1 VNEFDG
7 EEEFISTDKF
17 GKSSGRWL
25 KFFAVALVAAVI
37 FAAIL
42 IFGPVRTATGGFLA
56 DIWSAA
62 KRTFSPSSGGV
73 LVGEIPLG
81 GSADILTAGSSTAA
95 IRDNNASVAKVVAP
109 KKAVVADSRDRLISE
124 MNNKIN
130 ELQAKLDAAALGIA
144 TSQAANPVPTSQVQP
159 QAEVFPQPVVAP
171 AIVPIPSGQGR
182 VLVSEIVAGADGNSN
197 YEFIELYNAGS
208 AAVDLTGWSVKKK
221 SSTGSESSLVA
232 ASRLSGKI
240 IQPGKHFLLGN
251 ETGYQGSTALDV
263 PWPSSYTLAYTNNSV
278 VLYNNGVKV
287 EEIFWA
293 EIPKGQSFVRSG
305 WESVHFIL
313 SVSPTP
319 QNSRSR

>member
-1 VNEFDG
+1 VVFILVLAVGPARSAVGDLAASIFESVN
-7 EEEFISTDKF
+7 
-17 GKSSGRWL
+17 R
-25 KFFAVALVAAVI
+25 A
-37 FAAIL
+37 
-42 IFGPVRTATGGFLA
+42 
-56 DIWSAA
+56 
-62 KRTFSPSSGGV
+62 FSPDV
-73 LVGEIPLG
+73 FVGEIPLDN
-81 GSADILTAGSSTAA
+81 SAVPSGLKSNAGVADKTGAP
-95 IRDNNASVAKVVAP
+95 SVSAP
-109 KKAVVADSRDRLISE
+109 KTAPADNSKDKLIGD
-124 MNNKIN
+124 MNDKIN